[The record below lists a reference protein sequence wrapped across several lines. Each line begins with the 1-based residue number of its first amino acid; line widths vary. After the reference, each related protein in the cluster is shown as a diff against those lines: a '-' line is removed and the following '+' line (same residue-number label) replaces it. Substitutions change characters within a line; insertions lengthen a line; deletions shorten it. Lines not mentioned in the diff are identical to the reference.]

1 MLLCLGANFP
11 HILGSI
17 RSAILDNPQIF
28 GFCSSEATTEG
39 GDERKQCAS
48 VSANCRQPAKKHG
61 FIAQLGADLGE
72 SLLPPAIPVDREFC
86 RVNPRLAVSWLAQ
99 TRLNEMLEGR
109 LPEQHA
115 LGTQRLDR
123 RTQAQLA
130 CLVAPESLMCQ
141 PHAMGAATRSTP
153 NPARGALKKMIDN
166 ITGSLDVENAEAL
179 ADLLHSWYYSG
190 FFAGQLEGVRNAW
203 CL

>member
-17 RSAILDNPQIF
+17 RSAILDNPQVF
-28 GFCSSEATTEG
+28 GFSSSEGTTEG
-39 GDERKQCAS
+39 GDERKQHAS

-99 TRLNEMLEGR
+99 TRLNEMLEGG
-109 LPEQHA
+109 LPEQRA
-115 LGTQRLDR
+115 LGTQRPDR
-123 RTQAQLA
+123 HTQAQLA

-141 PHAMGAATRSTP
+141 PHAMEAATRSMP
-153 NPARGALKKMIDN
+153 NPARGALKKVIDN
-166 ITGSLDVENAEAL
+166 ITGNLDVENAEAL

-203 CL
+203 